1 MPQAGVKYPRSAVQ
15 CPSVATGFIPGVRCD
30 PIRSDWVYPRS
41 AIAVAGTRYRGVNPL
56 ATKPSAIVT
65 GDCSCDPICSD
76 WVYPRT
82 AIAVAGNRYR
92 GVNPLATKPSA
103 IVTGN
108 CSCDPPVATGFIPG
122 VRCDP
127 ICSDWVYPRSAIA
140 VAGTR
145 YRGVNPLATKS
156 SDQIM
161 SC

>member
-56 ATKPSAIVT
+56 ATKPSAIAVAGT
-65 GDCSCDPICSD
+65 NPLATKPS
-76 WVYPRT
+76 
-82 AIAVAGNRYR
+82 AIAVAGTRYR

-103 IVTGN
+103 IVTGD
-108 CSCDPPVATGFIPG
+108 CSCDPSVATGFIPG

>member
-56 ATKPSAIVT
+56 ATKPSAI
-65 GDCSCDPICSD
+65 
-76 WVYPRT
+76 
-82 AIAVAGNRYR
+82 AVAGTLYR

-103 IVTGN
+103 IVVGD
-108 CSCDPPVATGFIPG
+108 CSCDPSVATGFIPG